1 MKLKI
6 NIKNLSKKFDEKVIF
21 KNLNLK
27 IFQSESLAIIG
38 QSGSGKSVLTKC
50 ITGLLRFEKGEIFF
64 DNDYEI
70 SELDNYNLLKH
81 TAKFGFLF
89 QKSFHLTLQQ
99 VS

>member
-38 QSGSGKSVLTKC
+38 QSG
-50 ITGLLRFEKGEIFF
+50 
-64 DNDYEI
+64 
-70 SELDNYNLLKH
+70 
-81 TAKFGFLF
+81 
-89 QKSFHLTLQQ
+89 
-99 VS
+99 